1 MVRSREYSR
10 TSLSREFI
18 KLENGTLGNQDIIP
32 TLKFEDSW
40 KKIEA
45 DNPDKLLF
53 LKAPSHFAY
62 FMNRGLIMNK
72 KLAFPSRKEK
82 KSLCFEIDLNQELIN
97 KSC

>member
-1 MVRSREYSR
+1 MSKEYSR

-18 KLENGTLGNQDIIP
+18 KSENETLGNQDIIP
-32 TLKFEDSW
+32 SLKFEDSW
-40 KKIEA
+40 KKIEY

-62 FMNRGLIMNK
+62 FMNRGIIINK
-72 KLAFPSRKEK
+72 KLSLLSREK
-82 KSLCFEIDLNQELIN
+82 NNSLCFEIDFNQELIK